1 MTIVLCLDAH
11 LTCYRIGLN
20 SSKVVQFLLIFRLW
34 KKGRCLVDDW
44 LKILL
49 ILTTNIKRLERQ
61 KRVYATNPIT
71 VGVGLS
77 MLVDMAAVAVMG
89 STFVDLFGQHSS
101 HAVPLPKHTITT

>member
-1 MTIVLCLDAH
+1 
-11 LTCYRIGLN
+11 
-20 SSKVVQFLLIFRLW
+20 
-34 KKGRCLVDDW
+34 VDDW

-49 ILTTNIKRLERQ
+49 ILTTDIKRLERQ

-89 STFVDLFGQHSS
+89 STFVDPFGQHSS